1 MKVYEGVN
9 VRNVALVGHA
19 DAGKTSLVAAMLH
32 TAGATP
38 QLGQVD
44 NGSAPTDYDEE
55 EISRGMSIE
64 NSVAYAEWTKM

>member
-1 MKVYEGVN
+1 MKVYEGKN

-19 DAGKTSLVAAMLH
+19 DAGKTELVAAMLY

-44 NGSAPTDYDEE
+44 AGTAPTH
-55 EISRGMSIE
+55 
-64 NSVAYAEWTKM
+64 